1 MRRSVVYGEM
11 ITFASALRGKMDR
24 VNDPRFSLNPIVTV
38 VPVLVI
44 EMGHQCQN
52 TCLTML
58 LKPRGR
64 SSESLSEYT
73 EYTLSIEHCA
83 SSTSGRGFPIFWGF
97 NRWSFHG
104 IYDAF

>member
-44 EMGHQCQN
+44 EMGHQCKN
-52 TCLTML
+52 TCLAMTDLMSIAFGSNRLRML

-73 EYTLSIEHCA
+73 LSIEH
-83 SSTSGRGFPIFWGF
+83 
-97 NRWSFHG
+97 
-104 IYDAF
+104 